1 MKKVTINSQK
11 FIFSENN
18 LSISLKDLTKKIKV
32 VDALLK
38 LKVENYNSSAQKII
52 IDFCPNSSD
61 GWKNVDTIENIPEDR
76 ILTINVSDE
85 LQNCLDNDFDELKL
99 RLTNLSQT
107 NLIYDE
113 CTFYIEYLPLYEYQ
127 NNGSSHNLDLGD
139 AGKFSVNLAS
149 KQLSLSV
156 PLVSLNSNILPI
168 SVQAKYNSIEN
179 ELLSNVGLKNNWKL
193 NLHQFLVKE
202 LTNEPAIKY
211 TYINENGINEIFEE
225 KYYYTDKNGDKV
237 YVSEDEITM
246 SADGSLHYTQKT
258 QDSLIFTIYDVYLEQ
273 TCQNCKIPR
282 TKDEMAAIFNKIEQY
297 KGKKLIIAVEQKK
310 LDSTFSI
317 MDNSFEVDY
326 LNNESNTSFRLT
338 GYIDPD
344 NENEIDESSIVKT
357 LNNGF
362 ICEANFNISGAIK
375 FYVCGEETIYEVT
388 KESDNS
394 SNLKLISSVKDIEGS
409 NKINYEPEE
418 LAQIKQQIKQLTSS
432 RDMCASTINSLKKQL
447 FTACI
452 SHDSTIKDI
461 LTRLKE
467 NNSNSSLL
475 STKITLSEIQKQ
487 IKNLPDFE
495 KFNQVLTELELI
507 NLISELKEV
516 GDKRVKIGEEL
527 QQNSSASSYENSP
540 VAMDINIYNS
550 ELSIDNLLE
559 QYNNYKEQLKDIE
572 SNLEVY
578 NYKLQ
583 QYEMMVP
590 IHYLEDENNIIY
602 GFGKTDNKNIFRL
615 VLIMDSYE
623 NAVSFNYE
631 SLSSNKINSITNSAN
646 KTINFEYSEELL
658 SAIVDARNRSTK
670 FEYDEVGN
678 IEKITKPDGSVCKY
692 IYSNNKLAIAINS
705 SGFGAR
711 FSYDGN
717 NVAKVES
724 FSVYEEL
731 KNGKSI
737 DDIEDFSPYLIDK
750 EFVEI
755 KNNNLK
761 STTITNGHGKSLTY
775 IFDKLGKVKTI
786 YENEF
791 SNDKKNYSV
800 RAINYEYQ
808 NNKVSLKT
816 SSLPYSENYLS
827 DACFEEE
834 SMTDT
839 QALYFSE
846 NTFCSELTIPYS
858 YKVCDKIHTILA
870 EKENKTNEMSVSE
883 TYLNKINNDNTIC
896 SHKTFVVSGWAKADS
911 AYVLED
917 ENYEANPNSS
927 AEVIITENQKSY
939 LKTRKFEIRVE
950 VEYVDSEKNVFSKSF
965 DWRNTEWQYC
975 SLPLRLKEKQVAS
988 IKCHIDYTN
997 NTGTIEYSDLE
1008 LKEGDYELVNYD
1020 EQNKAVTS
1028 ESGHSNWV
1036 VTSYYNKN
1044 NQLKKKVVSHK
1055 TDKTKAYETSF
1066 EYNKKG
1072 KLTKTINYNNIV
1084 QENIYDDLGALTKTV
1099 TYHKDE
1105 PATKFYSEQKL
1116 DDNGN
1121 IKCSLSELG
1130 EEVNSYKYIDGTNII
1145 SETSDESG
1153 SKTVYGYN
1161 SNDII
1166 LETSTYAN
1174 GFNNTNTYG
1183 YTLGF
1188 LTSLK
1193 SNGFDVAYNYDNRGR
1208 VAEIKIAGE
1217 TYLSKTYADKEEITS
1232 LANGEEFKQTFNDDG
1247 NPLNSFYKKDSEHAW
1262 EPVSENIYDSYGN
1275 LTYTKD
1281 YLDNGNEHN
1290 LAINK
1295 FGNTFRQYE
1304 IQHGKDVVV
1313 ENSYNE
1319 NHNNIVGTKISIGET
1334 EQAYTYHYSD
1344 DLNENLCA
1352 IDLPNGLTQMIDY
1365 DKLGRTKKLSAN
1377 SFSKEFEY
1385 LSCGDHA
1392 SNLIASE
1399 TFATNNVSDECLK
1412 YKYDTKGNLTEI
1424 RQNNKL
1430 VARYAYDS
1438 LSRLVREDNKALNK
1452 TTSYCYDAGG
1462 NILCRT
1468 EYNFTLVDNLDFE
1481 TGITFNYSYA
1491 TEGWRDQLKC
1501 YNGEKFIY
1509 DKLGNPLL
1517 YRGEVLSWSHG
1528 RRLDKFG
1535 DIEFKYD
1542 ASGIR
1547 TNKTVNDVETKFYLN
1562 GTQILRQEDGTNTLD
1577 FFYGADGI
1585 VGFSLNGE
1593 NFVYK
1598 KNILG
1603 DIIGIIDNTG
1613 KEIAKYVYDAW
1624 GNHKCYILSNSGKY
1638 IEISSDSI
1646 YTNEELEYNKIISL
1660 NPFRYRGYY
1669 FDIETNLYY
1678 LNSRYYDSDVG
1689 RFLNAD
1695 SIDYLNPNSINGLNL
1710 YNYCNN
1716 NPINNIDINGF
1727 GWFKNAWRK
1736 FKGWVKDTWNTVK
1749 ESFQEVVDVVV
1760 GTIASIGLVAGGVAL
1775 TIISSGALTN
1785 LGAAMIGAGVG
1796 GFLGG
1801 IQSILDG
1808 NSYKNGYLGGAISGG
1823 ITGLGISYGYIGAV
1837 IGGFIGNFAGTFIT
1851 DKLNEVNI
1859 DDYYLLNLT
1868 ADSILSGM
1876 VSIGAYYFGDA
1887 LNVFKIPGYRD
1898 IFTALT
1904 VLGEFMFS
1912 YLFESSKSFFNL
1924 IV

>member
-38 LKVENYNSSAQKII
+38 LKVENYNSSVQKII

-99 RLTNLSQT
+99 RLTNLSQA

-237 YVSEDEITM
+237 YVSEDEITI

-258 QDSLIFTIYDVYLEQ
+258 QDSLALATDETSLEQ
-273 TCQNCKIPR
+273 NR
-282 TKDEMAAIFNKIEQY
+282 
-297 KGKKLIIAVEQKK
+297 
-310 LDSTFSI
+310 
-317 MDNSFEVDY
+317 
-326 LNNESNTSFRLT
+326 
-338 GYIDPD
+338 
-344 NENEIDESSIVKT
+344 
-357 LNNGF
+357 
-362 ICEANFNISGAIK
+362 
-375 FYVCGEETIYEVT
+375 EETIYEVT

-1247 NPLNSFYKKDSEHAW
+1247 NLLNSFYKKDSEHAW
-1262 EPVSENIYDSYGN
+1262 EPVSENIYDAYGN

-1319 NHNNIVGTKISIGET
+1319 SHNNIVGTKFSIGET
-1334 EQAYTYHYSD
+1334 EQVYTYHYSD
-1344 DLNENLCA
+1344 DLDENLCA

-1452 TTSYCYDAGG
+1452 TTTYCYDAGG

-1613 KEIAKYVYDAW
+1613 KEIAKYVYDSW
-1624 GNHKCYILSNSGKY
+1624 GNHKCYILSNSEEYKEFNK
-1638 IEISSDSI
+1638 ILIASETEI
-1646 YTNEELEYNKIISL
+1646 EYNKIISL

-1716 NPINNIDINGF
+1716 NPISYVDNNGNSWNSFWSGIKS
-1727 GWFKNAWRK
+1727 GWNKAKKWVKNAWND
-1736 FKGWVKDTWNTVK
+1736 VKNFVSETWDIVLGA
-1749 ESFQEVVDVVV
+1749 VVS
-1760 GTIASIGLVAGGVAL
+1760 GALIGGGVTL
-1775 TIISSGALTN
+1775 TIISGGTLAN
-1785 LGAAMIGAGVG
+1785 LGLTMIGAGVG

-1801 IQSILDG
+1801 LQNKLDG
-1808 NSYKNGYLGGAISGG
+1808 GSYWGGYLGGAISGG
-1823 ITGLGISYGYIGAV
+1823 LTAGFSSMFGPIGALA
-1837 IGGFIGNFAGTFIT
+1837 GGFLGNFAGTIVT
-1851 DKLNEVNI
+1851 DAINGIKLIGTEYWLGLTI
-1859 DDYYLLNLT
+1859 DGL
-1868 ADSILSGM
+1868 LSGLIAM
-1876 VSIGAYYFGDA
+1876 GGYYVGDA
-1887 LNVFKIPGYRD
+1887 LEIFKSVGYRD
-1898 IFTALT
+1898 IFASLIILT
-1904 VLGEFMFS
+1904 EFISS
-1912 YLFESSKSFFNL
+1912 YIFESVKRIFRYTINMFWCRL
-1924 IV
+1924 ITAIKE